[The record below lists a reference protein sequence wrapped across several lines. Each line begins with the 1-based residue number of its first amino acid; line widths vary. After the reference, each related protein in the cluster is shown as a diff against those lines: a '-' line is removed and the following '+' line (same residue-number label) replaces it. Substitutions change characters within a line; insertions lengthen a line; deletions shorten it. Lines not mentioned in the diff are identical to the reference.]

1 MTGHTDLRDRL
12 EVRLRDEINLVF
24 PTTTLDEGI
33 RSGLYAVSLSGG
45 TLLKIAGLDGE
56 LTTTVPEIDLDA
68 VLIGAEVYCLGFI
81 LQGNFSEYS
90 GSIEELGQ
98 LRLKENQAR
107 RNFDKLLE
115 GIRKRYLQNS
125 TDHPHGAWT
134 FDESFS
140 WEDDG

>member
-1 MTGHTDLRDRL
+1 MTDHTDLRDRL

-45 TLLKIAGLDGE
+45 TLLKIAGLDAE
-56 LTTTVPEIDLDA
+56 VTTTVPEIDLDA
-68 VLIGAEVYCLGFI
+68 VLIGAEAYCLGF
-81 LQGNFSEYS
+81 LLDGNFSEYS

-134 FDESFS
+134 FDESFD
-140 WEDDG
+140 WEESG